1 MPAEAEAG
9 AARKPVAPEK
19 APAPPGRRMQSLE
32 RKRAAILDAALHCFS
47 RLGLHGTSVDQVAA
61 RAQVSKSNLL
71 YYFGSKEDLY
81 VAVLRDLLALWLEPL
96 REEFLP
102 EHDPADAIRRY
113 IARKMADS
121 RDHPDASRLFCLEM
135 VRGAPLLRGELDR
148 SLRPLVEEKVAV
160 VRGWIAAGRMAPV
173 DPQHLIFLL
182 WSTTQHYADFAVQVE
197 AISGRTLADPAFF
210 AEAVANLQALVLG
223 GAVGPAGGGA
233 PAGDA
238 APPPAA

>member
-1 MPAEAEAG
+1 VPAEAEAG

-113 IARKMADS
+113 IARKMVDS

-148 SLRPLVEEKVAV
+148 SLRPLVEEKAAV